1 MARSNP
7 RGYPLSGDDFEATDG
22 EFVVEYRPRVAG
34 QRRRP
39 RVQVPAQV
47 AEQLRRSQAAEVSE
61 RHQLMD
67 SPPRPRKKRA
77 RKKAAKRTT
86 AKRTTAKRTT
96 AKRTAKRTTAKRTTA
111 KRTTAKSA
119 ARKVATAARAVA
131 EVAEEAAE
139 RPTPIQGDLFKNP
152 RRRGAPNLAHL
163 GAVAQLG
170 QVLELIV
177 ETPNGGQEVH
187 RWRANRPTLLWSPR
201 QKCLIWVFGRRP
213 AARRKGASRADG
225 AARTFERWAQRP
237 AASTSSIDIPSKPL
251 QALGRALQIVY
262 RSDKWG
268 QVATYEHDFSAG
280 ARAYGA
286 GPVFAVRGGALTV
299 TERGIVY

>member
-7 RGYPLSGDDFEATDG
+7 RGYPLSGNDFESTDG

-77 RKKAAKRTT
+77 RKKA
-86 AKRTTAKRTT
+86 
-96 AKRTAKRTTAKRTTA
+96 AKRTTA

>member
-77 RKKAAKRTT
+77 RKKA
-86 AKRTTAKRTT
+86 
-96 AKRTAKRTTAKRTTA
+96 A